1 MEIHGGIYEKG
12 VEIAIIGNA
21 GDYITDYRKYSCSGG
36 RYERRREH
44 TLQGEVGGRRRRVDV
59 G

>member
-12 VEIAIIGNA
+12 TEIAIIGNA
-21 GDYITDYRKYSCSGG
+21 GDCIADCRKYSCAGE
-36 RYERRREH
+36 RDDRRRGAA
-44 TLQGEVGGRRRRVDV
+44 LQGEVGGRRRRVDV